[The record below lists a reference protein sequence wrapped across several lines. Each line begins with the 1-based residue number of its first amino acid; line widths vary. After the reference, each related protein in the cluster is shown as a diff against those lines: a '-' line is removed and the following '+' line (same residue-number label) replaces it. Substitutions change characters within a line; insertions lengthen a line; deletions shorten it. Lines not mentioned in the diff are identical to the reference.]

1 MDLFIIRHGD
11 TIDSYPDSHRKLSGV
26 GKSQVASAGVAHS
39 NIMAEIA
46 VVFSSSYL
54 RATQTADLFLGQLSE
69 KNLLKLIGLMI

>member
-11 TIDSYPDSHRKLSGV
+11 TIDSYPDSHRKLSGL
-26 GKSQVASAGVAHS
+26 GKGQVASAGVAHS
-39 NIMAEIA
+39 NIIAEIE
-46 VVFSSSYL
+46 VVFSSLCL

>member
-1 MDLFIIRHGD
+1 MEIRSIV
-11 TIDSYPDSHRKLSGV
+11 TLIVTVSFQVWVRV
-26 GKSQVASAGVAHS
+26 QVASAGVAHS
-39 NIMAEIA
+39 NIMAEIE